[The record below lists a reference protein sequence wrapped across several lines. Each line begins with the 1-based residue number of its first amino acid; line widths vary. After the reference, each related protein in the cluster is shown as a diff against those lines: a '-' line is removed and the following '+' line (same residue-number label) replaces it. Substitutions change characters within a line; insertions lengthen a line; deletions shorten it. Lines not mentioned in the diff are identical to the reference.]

1 MYKKFYLK
9 INGEKSNPTQES
21 FLPYKIKQDKT
32 SKNSRKPS
40 CGSLCFK
47 DSRRASV
54 QRNQKR
60 LSGIPRLRPRKY
72 SRLAKTDVSISRP
85 YGGVLDHS
93 AVRDRIVRAFLTEE
107 IKVIKKKIQ
116 QKKAK

>member
-1 MYKKFYLK
+1 MVKRVTLRKRCSY
-9 INGEKSNPTQES
+9 NTKSN
-21 FLPYKIKQDKT
+21 KIRQVRT
-32 SKNSRKPS
+32 PGSRLVVHYTTKIAAGPQ
-40 CGSLCFK
+40 CK
-47 DSRRASV
+47 ETK
-54 QRNQKR
+54 KR

-85 YGGVLDHS
+85 YGGVLSHS

-107 IKVIKKKIQ
+107 IKVIKKKMQ